1 MPRLAYFVSH
11 PIQYQAPLLRL
22 LAAEPDIELKV
33 FFYSDFSV
41 QAYYDPQFGQ
51 AIKWDV
57 PLLEGYDHQFLEC
70 WGSKQ
75 RQNLIR
81 QPIARNICQELK
93 QGQFDAVWIHGWHWL
108 CSLQALLAAEHLDI
122 PILLRGESNGLRE
135 PQPSLPSLK
144 SEAKNWAKTQFL
156 DWLFAKISGFLCVG
170 TFNRQFYQHHGINES
185 LLFSV
190 PYAVDN
196 SFFQEQTQLASHS
209 QKELRQS
216 LNLQPD
222 RPIILFAAKL
232 IEKKRPQDLL
242 AAYRLLSVDENR
254 EPEPYL
260 LFVGDGNLRS
270 HLEAEVKTTGWESI
284 RFLGFRNQS
293 QMPKFYNLC
302 DVFVLPSDFEPW
314 GLAINEVMNAG
325 KAVVVS
331 DKVGCAPD
339 LIEDSG
345 NGRIFPTGNITA
357 LAEAIQWAIA
367 NKEFAGKIGLKRI
380 QNWSFKEDIEGVK
393 QALEQLKIRVA

>member
-41 QAYYDPQFGQ
+41 QGYHDPQFGRT
-51 AIKWDV
+51 IKWDV
-57 PLLEGYDHQFLEC
+57 PLLEGYNHQFLEC

-122 PILLRGESNGLRE
+122 PILLRGESNGFLK
-135 PQPSLPSLK
+135 PQPSLKDSLK
-144 SEAKNWAKTQFL
+144 HWAKNWFL
-156 DWLFAKISGFLCVG
+156 EWLFAKISGFLYVG
-170 TFNRQFYQHHGINES
+170 SFNRQFYQDHGIDES
-185 LLFSV
+185 RLFSV

-196 SFFQEQTQLASHS
+196 SFFQEQAQLASHNRE
-209 QKELRQS
+209 ELRQS

-242 AAYRLLSVDENR
+242 AAYRLLSVDGNR

-270 HLEAEVKTTGWESI
+270 HLETAVKTTGWESI

-331 DKVGCAPD
+331 DRVGCAPD
-339 LIEDSG
+339 LIKDGG
-345 NGRIFPTGNITA
+345 NGRIFPTGDIAT

-367 NKEFAGKIGLKRI
+367 NRDLAGKIGLKHI
-380 QNWSFKEDIEGVK
+380 QNWSFKQDIQGVK
-393 QALEQLKIRVA
+393 QALERLKTGVA

>member
-57 PLLEGYDHQFLEC
+57 PLLAGYDHQFLEC

-108 CSLQALLAAEHLDI
+108 CSLQALLAAEHLNI
-122 PILLRGESNGLRE
+122 PILLRGESNGLRK
-135 PQPSLPSLK
+135 PSQSLK
-144 SEAKNWAKTQFL
+144 HSLKDWAKNRFL
-156 DWLFAKISGFLCVG
+156 EWLFAKISGFLCVG
-170 TFNRQFYQHHGINES
+170 SFNRQFYQDHGINES
-185 LLFSV
+185 RLFSV

-196 SFFQEQTQLASHS
+196 SFFQEQAQLASYS

-216 LNLQPD
+216 LNLQPN

-242 AAYRLLSVDENR
+242 AAYRLLSVDGNR

-293 QMPKFYNLC
+293 EMPKFYNLC

-331 DKVGCAPD
+331 DRVGCAPD
-339 LIEDSG
+339 LIKDGG
-345 NGRIFPTGNITA
+345 NGRIFPTGDITA
-357 LAEAIQWAIA
+357 LAEAMQWAIA
-367 NKEFAGKIGLKRI
+367 NRDSAGEIALKRI
-380 QNWSFKEDIEGVK
+380 QNWSFKQDIQGVK
-393 QALEQLKIRVA
+393 QALERLKTGVA

>member
-57 PLLEGYDHQFLEC
+57 PLLEGYDYQFLHC

-75 RQNLIR
+75 RQSLIK
-81 QPIARNICQELK
+81 QPIAHNIYQQLQQAE
-93 QGQFDAVWIHGWHWL
+93 FDAVWIHGWHWL
-108 CSLQALLAAEHLDI
+108 CSLQTLLAAERLNI
-122 PILLRGESNGLRE
+122 PILLRGESNGLQE
-135 PQPSLPSLK
+135 PKQPVK
-144 SEAKNWAKTQFL
+144 YWAKTKFL
-156 DWLFAKISGFLCVG
+156 KWLFAKVSSFLCVG
-170 TFNRQFYQHHGINES
+170 TLNRQFYHSYDINES
-185 LLFSV
+185 RLYSV

-196 SFFQEQTQLASHS
+196 SFFQQQAKLAS
-209 QKELRQS
+209 QNREEFRKS
-216 LNLQPD
+216 LNLQPN
-222 RPIILFAAKL
+222 RPIILYAAKL
-232 IEKKRPQDLL
+232 IAKKRPQDLL
-242 AAYRLLSVDENR
+242 AAYRLLSVDKNS

-260 LFVGDGNLRS
+260 LFVGDGTKRS
-270 HLEAEVKTTGWESI
+270 QLEEEAKNTGWESI

-293 QMPKFYNLC
+293 QMPQFYDLC

-331 DKVGCAPD
+331 DQVGCAPD
-339 LIEDSG
+339 LVQDHN
-345 NGRIFPTGNITA
+345 NGRIYPTGDIAA
-357 LAEAIQWAIA
+357 LADAIQWGMV
-367 NKEFAGKIGLKRI
+367 NKNSAGETSLKLI
-380 QNWSFKEDIEGVK
+380 QNWSYQEDIQGIKQVLAGVG
-393 QALEQLKIRVA
+393 

>member
-22 LAAEPDIELKV
+22 LAAEPDIDLKV

-41 QAYYDPQFGQ
+41 QAYHDPGFGR
-51 AIKWDV
+51 AIKWDI
-57 PLLEGYDHQFLEC
+57 PLLDGYEHQFLDC

-75 RQNLIR
+75 RQNLIK
-81 QPIARNICQELK
+81 QPLARNIDRQLQ
-93 QGQFDAVWIHGWHWL
+93 QGQFDAIWIHGWHWL
-108 CSLQALLAAEHLDI
+108 CSLQALLAAERLNI
-122 PILLRGESNGLRE
+122 PVLLRGESNGLKE
-135 PQPSLPSLK
+135 PQQPVK
-144 SEAKNWAKTQFL
+144 SWAKTQFL
-156 DWLFAKISGFLCVG
+156 RWLFAKISGFLCVG
-170 TFNRQFYQHHGINES
+170 TLNRQFYRSYGIQES
-185 LLFSV
+185 NLFDV

-196 SFFQEQTQLASHS
+196 NFFQQQTKLARHNR
-209 QKELRQS
+209 EEFRRS
-216 LNLQPD
+216 LDLQPN
-222 RPIILFAAKL
+222 RPIILYAAKL

-242 AAYRLLSVDENR
+242 AAYRLLSVDGNR

-260 LFVGDGNLRS
+260 LFVGDGNWRS
-270 HLEAEVKTTGWESI
+270 HLEAEAKTTGWESI

-293 QMPKFYNLC
+293 QMPQFYSLC

-339 LIEDSG
+339 LIQDG
-345 NGRIFPTGNITA
+345 CNGRIFPVGDITA
-357 LAEAIQWAIA
+357 LAKSIKWAIA
-367 NKEFAGKIGLKRI
+367 NRNSAGKNGLQRI
-380 QNWSFKEDIEGVK
+380 QNWSFQEDIEGIK
-393 QALEQLKIRVA
+393 QVLGQLKMGVN

>member
-1 MPRLAYFVSH
+1 MQRLAYFVSH

-22 LAAEPDIELKV
+22 LAAEPDIDLKV
-33 FFYSDFSV
+33 FFYSDFSLHT
-41 QAYYDPQFGQ
+41 YHDPEFGQ
-51 AIKWDV
+51 AIKWDI
-57 PLLEGYDHQFLEC
+57 PLLDGYDHQFLEC

-75 RQNLIR
+75 RQSLIK
-81 QPIARNICQELK
+81 QPIAHNICQQLK

-108 CSLQALLAAEHLDI
+108 CSLQALLVAEQLNI
-122 PILLRGESNGLRE
+122 PILLRGESNGLKE
-135 PQPSLPSLK
+135 PEQPVK
-144 SEAKNWAKTQFL
+144 YWVKTKFL
-156 DWLFAKISGFLCVG
+156 NWLFAKISGFLCVG
-170 TFNRQFYQHHGINES
+170 TFNRQFYQGYGINDS
-185 LLFSV
+185 RLYSV

-196 SFFQEQTQLASHS
+196 NFFQEQAKRAS
-209 QKELRQS
+209 QNREEFRQS

-222 RPIILFAAKL
+222 RPIILYAAKL

-242 AAYRLLSVDENR
+242 AAYRLLSIDGNS

-270 HLEAEVKTTGWESI
+270 QLEEEAKTTNWQSI

-293 QMPKFYNLC
+293 EMPQFYDLC

-339 LIEDSG
+339 LVQENS
-345 NGRIFPTGNITA
+345 NGRIFPTGDIAA
-357 LAEAIQWAIA
+357 LADAIQWAIA
-367 NKEFAGKIGLKRI
+367 NRHSAGKNGFKRI
-380 QNWSFKEDIEGVK
+380 QNWSFREDIQGIK
-393 QALEQLKIRVA
+393 QVLNQLKTGVV